1 MKNLSKVV
9 WSEGMY
15 LSPHHFQT
23 QARFF
28 EDSIHFVGASLWY
41 SPFGFSG
48 SKLDSEAL
56 RNGTVSVVH
65 ARGVLPDGLPFQA
78 PECDPAPEPRGVA
91 DIFPP
96 TREFLTVLLAIP
108 PARQSGANCTLAE
121 PNGQP
126 ATRFS
131 SESKSLHDDN
141 TGRDEKPVHVGR
153 KNIRLLFD
161 TEDAGDMVTLPLAR
175 VMRDSSGQYVY
186 DPRFIAPCLQINA
199 SERLMQIAR
208 RLIEILEEKSAQL
221 ARGRRGEGKF
231 RAGFSAQE
239 VASFW
244 FQHSIN
250 AALSPLRH
258 LYFSKRG
265 HPEELFAE
273 MARLGGALCT
283 FGLDSN
289 PAGLPLYDHLHLDD
303 CFEQLDQ
310 HIRKHLEIIVPS
322 NCIEITLKMTKK
334 YFYEGEVT
342 DTRCLGRSRW
352 VFALQSNIGEAEM
365 ISRTP
370 KLVKISSAV
379 SLGDVVKRALPGL
392 RLTHLPMPPGAISPK
407 VESQYYGVSKAGTLW
422 EQIMETRK
430 VGVYVPG
437 ELPDPEIEL
446 LVVLDS

>member
-1 MKNLSKVV
+1 MKQLSKIV

-28 EDSIHFVGASLWY
+28 EDSIHFVASSIWY
-41 SPFGFSG
+41 EAYGLVG
-48 SKLDSEAL
+48 SKLNDEAL

-65 ARGVLPDGLPFQA
+65 ARGVFPDGMPFQM
-78 PECDPAPEPRGVA
+78 PESDPAPPPRGVA
-91 DIFPP
+91 DFFPP
-96 TREFLTVLLAIP
+96 THEFLTVLLAIP
-108 PARQSGANCTLAE
+108 PRRENAPNCTLAE
-121 PNGQP
+121 TNGLPN
-126 ATRFS
+126 TRYS
-131 SESKSLHDDN
+131 AHAQALHDDN
-141 TGRDEKPVHVGR
+141 TGRDEKPVQLGK
-153 KNIRLLFD
+153 KNVRLLFE
-161 TEDAGDMVTLPLAR
+161 TEDAGDLLTLPLAR
-175 VMRDSSGQYVY
+175 VMRDSSGQYAY
-186 DPRFIAPCLQINA
+186 DPRFIPPCLQINA
-199 SERLMQIAR
+199 SERLMHITR
-208 RLIEILEEKSAQL
+208 RLIEILEERSAQL

-250 AALSPLRH
+250 AGLTPLRH

-265 HPEELFAE
+265 HPEELFVE

-283 FGLDSN
+283 FGLESN
-289 PAGLPLYDHLHLDD
+289 PATLPLYDHLHLDQ
-303 CFEQLDQ
+303 CFEEMDR
-310 HIRKHLEIIVPS
+310 HIRAHLEIIVPS
-322 NCIEITLKMTKK
+322 NCIEIPLKMTKK

-352 VFALQSNIGEAEM
+352 VFALQSKIGEAEM

-370 KLVKISSAV
+370 QLVKVSSGA
-379 SLGDVVKRALPGL
+379 SLPEVVKRALPGL
-392 RLTHLPMPPGAISPK
+392 RLTHLPMPPTAISPK
-407 VESQYYGVSKAGTLW
+407 VESQYFGISKTGTLW

-446 LVVLDS
+446 LVVLES